1 MCPHSE
7 GLKGL
12 TPPQPLQLRRG
23 CFKQGWENPFHAKGY
38 PGTCLE
44 SKAHPKSAYAK
55 VLGSIR
61 KHVPSIEEEA
71 NFFSE
76 PEVQA
81 STGLAKPQAAGIEL
95 VSAAAEQIRREMD
108 AIDRK
113 TDHEIPRGVIH
124 KTVARVFCVSVC
136 AQANVPMEKVIPTQP
151 EPQASI
157 VFHAFVRDVIN
168 SLLADR
174 EGAEEIERKFIG
186 MEECG
191 GIALA

>member
-1 MCPHSE
+1 M
-7 GLKGL
+7 
-12 TPPQPLQLRRG
+12 QR
-23 CFKQGWENPFHAKGY
+23 AI
-38 PGTCLE
+38 PGTCLK

-55 VLGSIR
+55 VLGSIG

-71 NFFSE
+71 NSFSE

-113 TDHEIPRGVIH
+113 TDHEIPGAVIH
-124 KTVARVFCVSVC
+124 KAVARVLCVSVR
-136 AQANVPMEKVIPTQP
+136 AQADVPMEKVISTQA
-151 EPQASI
+151 ESQAPI

-168 SLLADR
+168 GLLAGRGSDLNFGLR
-174 EGAEEIERKFIG
+174 FGPMPPRRG
-186 MEECG
+186 PMRP
-191 GIALA
+191 LVLNS